1 MQEPSSRY
9 RDITMLD
16 CFQAMQYIEETY
28 NATIEINLS
37 SSQHDGKHALL
48 CITTIVESS
57 LPDGKPTG
65 IGMLAELDYQ
75 KLPKLPTLLHS
86 TLGEIAEECE
96 AITKN
101 GFSSL
106 R

>member
-1 MQEPSSRY
+1 MQEASSRY

-28 NATIEINLS
+28 NATIEVNLS
-37 SSQHDGKHALL
+37 SAEHDGKHALL

-57 LPDGKPTG
+57 LPNGKPIG
-65 IGMLAELDYQ
+65 IGMLAELDYK
-75 KLPKLPTLLHS
+75 KLSRMPTLLHE
-86 TLGEIAEECE
+86 TLGAIAEECE
-96 AITKN
+96 TIRKN
-101 GFSSL
+101 ETSSI